1 MDVDDPNQT
10 GRNFED
16 EPIFLAAIL
25 DAAKELLVVI
35 LDTEGRIV
43 HFNRAC
49 KEHTGYSLEE
59 VRGRRMWD
67 FLLLPEEVSSV
78 RPIFQEVV
86 GGTPNQHENYWLTK
100 DGRSILISWSNS
112 AVRRGGVVQ
121 YVIGTGI
128 DVTDRESAKHQV
140 RESEANVRAILETA
154 AQAILAVDRS
164 GRIVM
169 ANPAAERM
177 YSYGAG
183 ELMRLPLETLMPE
196 RYRERHAAHLEG
208 WFSQP
213 HSRMMNAGVELSC
226 LRKDGS
232 EFAAEASLSHIDTPA
247 GRLGVAF
254 VSDITER
261 KKNEQALEDYQQQL
275 QRLTASLIAAQES
288 GNRELARELHDVFS
302 QELAAVGMEISSL
315 KEQAQNEQALEDYQQ
330 QLQRLTASLIAAQ
343 ESGNRELARELHDVF
358 SQELTAVGM
367 KISSLKE
374 QARSGGELA
383 ERLSDLGKKISRLAR
398 EMHRTSR
405 ELHPAILEELGL
417 EPALRQECE
426 AFQER
431 SGIPTRFTEG
441 HVPAGLAKEVASCLY
456 RVAQESLRN
465 IAKHAS
471 GADTVRVSLS
481 GGSEGITL
489 CIEDTGDGFDLD
501 KALKKGGLGLISME
515 ERVRLVNGKLTIQSQ
530 PGKGTKVT
538 AFCAISQREQT

>member
-213 HSRMMNAGVELSC
+213 HSRMMNAGMELSC

-261 KKNEQALEDYQQQL
+261 KK
-275 QRLTASLIAAQES
+275 
-288 GNRELARELHDVFS
+288 
-302 QELAAVGMEISSL
+302 
-315 KEQAQNEQALEDYQQ
+315 NEQALEDYQQ

>member
-1 MDVDDPNQT
+1 
-10 GRNFED
+10 
-16 EPIFLAAIL
+16 
-25 DAAKELLVVI
+25 
-35 LDTEGRIV
+35 
-43 HFNRAC
+43 
-49 KEHTGYSLEE
+49 
-59 VRGRRMWD
+59 
-67 FLLLPEEVSSV
+67 
-78 RPIFQEVV
+78 
-86 GGTPNQHENYWLTK
+86 
-100 DGRSILISWSNS
+100 
-112 AVRRGGVVQ
+112 
-121 YVIGTGI
+121 
-128 DVTDRESAKHQV
+128 
-140 RESEANVRAILETA
+140 
-154 AQAILAVDRS
+154 
-164 GRIVM
+164 
-169 ANPAAERM
+169 M

-213 HSRMMNAGVELSC
+213 HSRMMNAGMELSC

-315 KEQAQNEQALEDYQQ
+315 KEQA
-330 QLQRLTASLIAAQ
+330 
-343 ESGNRELARELHDVF
+343 
-358 SQELTAVGM
+358 
-367 KISSLKE
+367 
-374 QARSGGELA
+374 RSGGELA

-431 SGIPTRFTEG
+431 SGIPTRFTAA
-441 HVPAGLAKEVASCLY
+441 HVPAGLAKEVATCLY

-471 GADTVRVSLS
+471 GAQAVRGSLS

-489 CIEDTGDGFDLD
+489 RIEDTGDGFDLD
-501 KALKKGGLGLISME
+501 EALKKGGLGLISME
-515 ERVRLVNGKLTIQSQ
+515 ERIRLVNGKLTIQSQ
-530 PGKGTKVT
+530 PDKGTKVT
-538 AFCAISQREQT
+538 AFVPFRKESKHDALQDTAGR